1 MGASVITSVTA
12 VASTSGTSIDFT
24 RIPSWVKRITVMLN
38 GVNTNGSSGVR
49 VQLGTSSGVTTT
61 GYLVYYIQTGASTA
75 SATSTAGFDIYP
87 NVVTNALRS
96 GTFVFTNIS
105 GNTWVGS
112 VNTAFVYAGGYYSS
126 TAGGSIALAATLE
139 RVRIATSN
147 GTDTFNA
154 GSINILYE

>member
-1 MGASVITSVTA
+1 M
-12 VASTSGTSIDFT
+12 F
-24 RIPSWVKRITVMLN
+24 N
-38 GVNTNGSSGVR
+38 GVNTNGSSGIR

-61 GYLVYYIQTGASTA
+61 GYLVYYIQTGVSTGN
-75 SATSTAGFDIYP
+75 ATSTAGFDTYP
-87 NVVTNALRS
+87 NAVTNALRS

-126 TAGGSIALAATLE
+126 TAGGSIALAATLD

-154 GSINILYE
+154 GSINLLFE